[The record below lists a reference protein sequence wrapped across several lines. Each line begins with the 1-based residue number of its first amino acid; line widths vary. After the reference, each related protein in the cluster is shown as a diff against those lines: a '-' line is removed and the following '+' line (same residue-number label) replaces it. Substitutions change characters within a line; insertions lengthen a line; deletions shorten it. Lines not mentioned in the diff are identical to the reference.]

1 MTEMTSRERV
11 LTTLNGGIPDRVPF
25 MELYVAEAFGLRLL
39 GRPPSP
45 EPPFVSG
52 SLPVTCAYFGGHK
65 YDPADLAQALGLDG
79 FCMSVQPRIYFVG
92 RVSDGNTF
100 FVDGMI
106 KQRADLA
113 LVDLP
118 DPDDP
123 SIYEPARAFLAR
135 YRPLGYA
142 IGCFINLGSDP
153 VVLSMGWDNFAYAL
167 YDDPYVPET
176 LFDIYTDWYSRAVKH
191 ICALGFD
198 FVWAGDDIAFRT
210 GLMISPQT
218 FRSLFMP
225 YWRRVAEAITV
236 PWIFHT
242 DGNFLAVLDDLLSLG
257 MNALHP
263 IEPDAVDIV
272 ALKRRFADP
281 STGSGPTGSGPTGS
295 GHGPMQ
301 GRRLTLVG
309 NIDVD
314 KLAAGTPDEVARL
327 TRDTI
332 RQVAPGGGYI
342 LSSSNSIAAY
352 CQVENVLAMVRTCR
366 EHGRYPIST

>member
-1 MTEMTSRERV
+1 MTDMTSRERV
-11 LTTLNGGIPDRVPF
+11 LAALQCGVPDRVPF
-25 MELYVAEAFGLRLL
+25 MELHVAEAFGLRLL
-39 GRPPSP
+39 NRPPSP
-45 EPPFVSG
+45 EPAFVSG
-52 SLPVTCAYFGGHK
+52 SLPVTCAFFGGQK
-65 YDPADLAQALGLDG
+65 YDPVDLARAVDLDG
-79 FCMSVQPRIYFVG
+79 FCMSIQPRIYFVG
-92 RVSDGNTF
+92 KVSEGQTF

-106 KQRADLA
+106 KTRADLH

-118 DPDDP
+118 DPDDLR
-123 SIYEPARAFLAR
+123 IYEPARAFLAR
-135 YRPLGYA
+135 YRPQGYA

-153 VVLSMGWDNFAYAL
+153 VVLSMGWEDFAYAL

-198 FVWAGDDIAFRT
+198 FVWAGDDIAFKT
-210 GLMISPQT
+210 GLMISPRT
-218 FRSLFMP
+218 FRSLFLP
-225 YWRRVAEAITV
+225 YWRRVAQAITL

-272 ALKRRFADP
+272 ALKRRFRNIHVA
-281 STGSGPTGSGPTGS
+281 
-295 GHGPMQ
+295 
-301 GRRLTLVG
+301 LVG
-309 NIDVD
+309 NINVD
-314 KLAAGTPDEVARL
+314 TLAAGTPAAVERL
-327 TRDTI
+327 TRETI

-352 CQVENVLAMVRTCR
+352 CQVENVLAMVRACR
-366 EHGRYPIST
+366 RYGRYPIES

>member
-272 ALKRRFADP
+272 ALKRRFGDP
-281 STGSGPTGSGPTGS
+281 ASD
-295 GHGPMQ
+295 
-301 GRRLTLVG
+301 RRLTLVG

-327 TRDTI
+327 TRHTI

-352 CQVENVLAMVRTCR
+352 CQVDNVLAMVRTCR